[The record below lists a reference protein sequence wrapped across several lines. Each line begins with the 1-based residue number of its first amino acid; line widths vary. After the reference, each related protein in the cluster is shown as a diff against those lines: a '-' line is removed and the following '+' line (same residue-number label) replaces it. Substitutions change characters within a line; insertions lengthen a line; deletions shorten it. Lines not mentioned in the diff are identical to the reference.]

1 MGRSDRRHG
10 KKKSGQKNPEELF
23 FVKEP
28 MRVLQ
33 STKRALRILDANYVA
48 MSTDELC
55 EKQTHLQPIEMEELK
70 KLLKNYQTLFD
81 GKLGTMTGTPVQLE
95 IKKGRNW

>member
-1 MGRSDRRHG
+1 MGRSDHRHG
-10 KKKSGQKNPEELF
+10 HKKYGRIF

-48 MSTDELC
+48 TSTDELC
-55 EKQTHLQPIEMEELK
+55 EKQTHLQPIEMDKLK
-70 KLLKNYQTLFD
+70 KLLKNYHTL
-81 GKLGTMTGTPVQLE
+81 LTGNLVL
-95 IKKGRNW
+95 